1 MRLVYL
7 TANAAWVFIFGDSL
21 CSMDGQNFFRTRRE
35 AVLAAGARGLN
46 VSRSGAVSVKPAPTF
61 A

>member
-1 MRLVYL
+1 
-7 TANAAWVFIFGDSL
+7 
-21 CSMDGQNFFRTRRE
+21 MDGQNFFRTRRE